1 MKRPLHGGNLDWAA
15 NLAGCAS
22 GEVLDF
28 SASINP
34 LGPPDSALAAIQHHL
49 EDLRAYPDPA
59 STALCQALSEF
70 HQVPVDWIL
79 PGNGSAELLTWACRD
94 LALLQAT
101 HLIAPA
107 FSDYYRALVA
117 FSARLQTHVLAI
129 QPGSPT
135 FQDWQPL
142 VPGPNEGLLFN
153 NPHNPTGGILNR
165 EHLLDCLERFDLV
178 VVDEAFMDFL
188 PVSAQQSLLNEVVNY
203 ENLVILRSQTKFYS
217 LPGLRLGYAVAH
229 PARLKRWQQWRDPWS
244 VNALASAAG
253 IAVLQDR
260 AFQLQTW
267 KWLPTARSQLFT
279 GLQQLGFKPLESVAN
294 FLLVVADCSVIALQQ
309 ALLKEARILIRDC
322 LSFPELGD
330 GYFRIAVRTPAENQQ
345 LLQALATVLP
355 RLPPVGQGGT

>member
-1 MKRPLHGGNLDWAA
+1 M
-15 NLAGCAS
+15 
-22 GEVLDF
+22 
-28 SASINP
+28 
-34 LGPPDSALAAIQHHL
+34 
-49 EDLRAYPDPA
+49 
-59 STALCQALSEF
+59 
-70 HQVPVDWIL
+70 
-79 PGNGSAELLTWACRD
+79 
-94 LALLQAT
+94 
-101 HLIAPA
+101 
-107 FSDYYRALVA
+107 
-117 FSARLQTHVLAI
+117 
-129 QPGSPT
+129 
-135 FQDWQPL
+135 
-142 VPGPNEGLLFN
+142 
-153 NPHNPTGGILNR
+153 LNR

-267 KWLPTARSQLFT
+267 QWLPTARSQLFT

-294 FLLVVADCSVIALQQ
+294 FLLVVADCSVTALQQ
-309 ALLKEARILIRDC
+309 MLLKEARILIRDC